1 MPKLSYGM
9 PRKLYIF
16 VAIVLIVAV
25 AVIFVAP
32 SVDLSPTALRAWQ
45 AACALL
51 FAIAATVRV
60 AVAGTQPMQSHLRS
74 VRILGLRVGPRDSAE
89 FSCVLLC

>member
-1 MPKLSYGM
+1 MPELDCAM
-9 PRKLYIF
+9 RRKLYIF
-16 VAIVLIVAV
+16 VAMFLIVAV
-25 AVIFVAP
+25 AVILVAP

-51 FAIAATVRV
+51 FAIAATVRI
-60 AVAGTQPMQSHLRS
+60 AVAGAKPLQSPIGS
-74 VRILGLRVGPRDSAE
+74 FRILSLHAGPPNVAI